1 MGVCQL
7 CRTKSI
13 TGGII
18 FCVLLILRRTKETA
32 SNIGVIDIKD
42 RIDIIVEMGMTVFFI
57 GSYKEPPTTGGHIY
71 NKKIVEALQE
81 MECNVIVINVH
92 QLPKI
97 FRNKF
102 LSFIYCFCRFLKCK
116 PRLIIQVADSG
127 LRYFIFTFFI
137 SLWHIPT
144 IQMVHHFEEDFF
156 KDKLKSKLS
165 YHIIKQNLQRAK
177 LIIVNSQNTKNKVMK
192 RAGDNYQSKIHI
204 VNPGVDI
211 IPEIKRERFYDK
223 KEYWNLLSVGAV
235 TERKGY
241 DYLIEALRDLKDYP
255 FKCYIVGNI
264 DDKQFYEHLK
274 IKIEEYGLSK
284 KIEFTGYIP
293 NERLQKLYLSCDI
306 FILPSRHEGY
316 GIVLKEA
323 LNYGLP
329 VIATNVGAVSEV
341 VENGKTGILVEP
353 NNPGSLAETLQNLMH
368 KPIILAQI
376 AENIQKRNLRIKTW
390 SAVRQEL
397 KTVFK
402 ISLNKNGI
410 AQN

>member
-1 MGVCQL
+1 MELYFV
-7 CRTKSI
+7 
-13 TGGII
+13 
-18 FCVLLILRRTKETA
+18 FELILRRTKGTA
-32 SNIGVIDIKD
+32 PDIGVIDIID
-42 RIDIIVEMGMTVFFI
+42 RIDIIVEMGKKVFFI

-71 NKKIVEALQE
+71 NKKIVEALRE
-81 MECNVIVINVH
+81 MGCDVIIINVH

-116 PRLIIQVADSG
+116 PELIVQVADSG

-137 SLWHIPT
+137 GLWHIPT

-156 KDKLKSKLS
+156 KDKFKSKLS
-165 YHIIKQNLQRAK
+165 HHIIKQNLQRAK
-177 LIIVNSQNTKNKVMK
+177 LIIVISQNTKNKVMK
-192 RAGDNYQSKIHI
+192 RAGYNCQNKIHI

-211 IPEIKRERFYDK
+211 TTEIKRERFYGK
-223 KEYWNLLSVGAV
+223 KEHWNLLSVGAV

-241 DYLIEALRDLKDYP
+241 DYLIEALKDLKDYP

-264 DDKQFYEHLK
+264 DDKRFYEQLNIK
-274 IKIEEYGLSK
+274 IKNYGLLP
-284 KIEFTGYIP
+284 KIEFTGYIS
-293 NERLQKLYLSCDI
+293 NERLKELYLSCDI

-341 VENGKTGILVEP
+341 VTHKKTGFLVYPDNPKSLTDVLKSVMQKPDILY
-353 NNPGSLAETLQNLMH
+353 SILQNISLE
-368 KPIILAQI
+368 KP
-376 AENIQKRNLRIKTW
+376 NLRDWNKVKNEIKEIL
-390 SAVRQEL
+390 QEL
-397 KTVFK
+397 
-402 ISLNKNGI
+402 
-410 AQN
+410 

>member
-1 MGVCQL
+1 MCELIV
-7 CRTKSI
+7 RITK
-13 TGGII
+13 GA
-18 FCVLLILRRTKETA
+18 VPD
-32 SNIGVIDIKD
+32 IGVIDIKD
-42 RIDIIVEMGMTVFFI
+42 RIDIIVEMGMKVFFI

-92 QLPKI
+92 QLPKM

-102 LSFIYCFCRFLKCK
+102 LSFTYCFLKFLKYK
-116 PRLIIQVADSG
+116 PELIVQVADSG

-156 KDKLKSKLS
+156 KDKIKSKLS
-165 YHIIKQNLQRAK
+165 HYIIKQNLQRAK

-192 RAGDNYQSKIHI
+192 RAGYYCQNKIHI
-204 VNPGVDI
+204 VNPGVDVTT
-211 IPEIKRERFYDK
+211 EIKRERFYGK
-223 KEYWNLLSVGAV
+223 KEHWNLLSVGAV

-241 DYLIEALRDLKDYP
+241 DYLIEALKDLKDYP

-264 DDKQFYEHLK
+264 DDKRFYEQLNIK
-274 IKIEEYGLSK
+274 IKNYGLLP
-284 KIEFTGYIP
+284 KIEFTDYIS
-293 NERLQKLYLSCDI
+293 NEKLKDLYLSCDI

-341 VENGKTGILVEP
+341 VENGKTGVLVEP
-353 NNPGSLAETLQNLMH
+353 NNPESLAETLQNLMH

-376 AENIQKRNLRIKTW
+376 EENIRKKHSVIKSWLDVKR
-390 SAVRQEL
+390 EL

-402 ISLNKNGI
+402 LFLNKNGI